1 MLSRKIDIQD
11 VENESIFLWGARQT
25 GKSTWLKMTFPD
37 KRIIDL
43 LKSDNFERYNRRP
56 ALLREELSL
65 LPENELVIIDEIQKI
80 PALLDEVHWLICN
93 HHLRF
98 ILSGS
103 SARKLRRSGV
113 NLLGGRAIRKR
124 LFPLVSAEIP
134 DFNLVRACNH
144 GMLPRHYLAENPFNR
159 LHAYVG
165 DYLQQEIKAEALA
178 RNLNTFSHF
187 MEVAALNNGEVL
199 NFNNIASEC
208 GVSAPTVKEY
218 FIILEETLIG
228 YTLPAF
234 TRNIKRRVIQSP
246 KFYYFDVG
254 ITNFLLRRSS
264 LNPGSADFG
273 HAFEHFIIQELI
285 AYLGYFRPQLNL
297 SYWRTTSGYEVD
309 AIIGN
314 AETAI
319 EIKSSGEVQS
329 HHTKGLKAFS
339 EEFPDARLIVVSLD
353 KNPRKMNNME
363 IYPAMH
369 FLSMLWNGS
378 FF

>member
-1 MLSRKIDIQD
+1 
-11 VENESIFLWGARQT
+11 
-25 GKSTWLKMTFPD
+25 MTFPD